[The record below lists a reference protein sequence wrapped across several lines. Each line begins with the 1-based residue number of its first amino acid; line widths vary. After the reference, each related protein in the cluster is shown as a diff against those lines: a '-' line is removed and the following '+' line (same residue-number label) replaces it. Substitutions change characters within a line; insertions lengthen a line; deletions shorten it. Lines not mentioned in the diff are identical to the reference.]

1 MDSRY
6 SEKVS
11 NGSVP
16 PPDYSAQAPPL
27 PNRPLEAEHN
37 LQAQPSYPAP
47 PQKLSSARSSE
58 DISSPIHYTRDPHKL
73 VAYLIPF
80 PKPKLHGISPD
91 AIPTRFLI
99 YTPPPPPL
107 KAPAEGEKEA
117 KVHKLQRKWQEE
129 VREAKMSTAKTASW
143 KGVKSKATKAINTAM
158 GYTKSSN
165 LEFINRINLD
175 GDKGAEKHAQNEHA
189 EGGEMH
195 RTVGLEE
202 MVLVYPSAS
211 VKITP
216 DQLKAEFVETM
227 MRSKSKAQRDSIIAT
242 GLLPVSAATDIM
254 LTLIWPFGGLLEIDA
269 VWAAASFRGAKISRN
284 LTKRLHSTS
293 TSGNHDE
300 DTLRL
305 DFRPSRRLDILDKYL
320 AAKCH
325 EKDAKI
331 FPSFGTAPTETECL
345 EAIGW
350 APSQTGGEARNWE
363 DEHWETTE
371 VKDDLKAVTAKAAHE
386 WDKWCKTYEKN
397 PEKALKK

>member
-1 MDSRY
+1 MNSQHVENPSSDS
-6 SEKVS
+6 
-11 NGSVP
+11 GP
-16 PPDYSAQAPPL
+16 PPAYYEQAPPL
-27 PNRPLEAEHN
+27 PARTTDTSHN
-37 LQAQPSYPAP
+37 LAVQPSYPAP
-47 PQKLSSARSSE
+47 PKRLSSARSST

-73 VAYLIPF
+73 VAYLVPF
-80 PKPKLHGISPD
+80 PKPKLHGIAPD

-107 KAPAEGEKEA
+107 KAPAEGEKETKA
-117 KVHKLQRKWQEE
+117 HKLQRKWQEE

-158 GYTKSSN
+158 GYTKNSN

-175 GDKGAEKHAQNEHA
+175 GDKGSEAHAQNEHA
-189 EGGEMH
+189 EGGEVH

-202 MVLVYPSAS
+202 MILVYPADIKS
-211 VKITP
+211 TP
-216 DQLKAEFVETM
+216 DQLRTEFVETM

-254 LTLIWPFGGLLEIDA
+254 LTLIWPFGGLLEVDA

-284 LTKRLHSTS
+284 VTKRLHSTS
-293 TSGNHDE
+293 TNGKDDE

-305 DFRPSRRLDILDKYL
+305 SFTPSPRLELLDRYL
-320 AAKCH
+320 EARCH

-331 FPSFGTAPTETECL
+331 FPSFGTSPTETECL

-350 APSQTGGEARNWE
+350 APSQTDGEAKNWE

-371 VKDDLKAVTAKAAHE
+371 VKDDLKSVMAKAAHE
-386 WDKWCKTYEKN
+386 WDKWCKAYEKN
-397 PEKALKK
+397 PEKASKK